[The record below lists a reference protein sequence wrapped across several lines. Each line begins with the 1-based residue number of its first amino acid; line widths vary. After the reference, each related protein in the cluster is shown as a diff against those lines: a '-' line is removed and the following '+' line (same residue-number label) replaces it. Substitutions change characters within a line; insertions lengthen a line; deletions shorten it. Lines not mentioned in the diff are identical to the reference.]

1 MKTGIIEDDETYLD
15 SPLLAIGTAIAA
27 LGVALAR
34 DHDCRCGDFN
44 SSLSFI
50 RARE

>member
-1 MKTGIIEDDETYLD
+1 MKAASIEDDETYLD

-34 DHDCRCGDFN
+34 DHDSRCGDFL
-44 SSLSFI
+44 SSPSFTG
-50 RARE
+50 AHE